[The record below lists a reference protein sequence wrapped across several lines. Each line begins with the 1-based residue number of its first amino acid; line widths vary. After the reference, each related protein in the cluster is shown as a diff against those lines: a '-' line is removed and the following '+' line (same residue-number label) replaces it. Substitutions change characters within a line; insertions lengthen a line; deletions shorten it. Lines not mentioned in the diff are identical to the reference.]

1 MPCMTCGRDNRA
13 GASFCAWCGAPL
25 ISPARA
31 TEPGALRPEPA
42 EAAWRTGGAVTRK
55 LQPQALD
62 TSGPLEVGATLQ
74 GRFEIVSLMTETPDN
89 RVYRALDRK
98 RCPSCGSVFETDPP
112 PRYCELC
119 GALLDPPGQVTIL
132 EYLYERPESTEGHFA
147 QGGRDY
153 YVVFD
158 GPGEADGIV
167 RPPLQRLSFGSAT
180 HAGYENPV
188 NEDALDAR
196 LYADHRGTALGYFVV
211 ADGVG
216 GQQAGEV
223 ASQCAIAAAWRAL
236 YEGIWQQAFQGEQI
250 VEEQARTAVASAVG
264 AANRAVYA
272 ERATRHNDMTTTMTL
287 ALVVGRRV
295 YIGHLGDSRAYLWDA
310 QGLHRIT
317 RDHSLVQR
325 LVDTGQIAPEEVYTH
340 PRRNV
345 IYQSVGDRPDT
356 EADLYTAE
364 IGPDARLVLCSDGL
378 WEMVREEGIEEV
390 LMSEPDAQRAADRL
404 TQTAL
409 LAGGAD
415 NIAVIVVQV
424 GR

>member
-1 MPCMTCGRDNRA
+1 
-13 GASFCAWCGAPL
+13 
-25 ISPARA
+25 
-31 TEPGALRPEPA
+31 
-42 EAAWRTGGAVTRK
+42 
-55 LQPQALD
+55 
-62 TSGPLEVGATLQ
+62 
-74 GRFEIVSLMTETPDN
+74 
-89 RVYRALDRK
+89 
-98 RCPSCGSVFETDPP
+98 
-112 PRYCELC
+112 
-119 GALLDPPGQVTIL
+119 
-132 EYLYERPESTEGHFA
+132 
-147 QGGRDY
+147 
-153 YVVFD
+153 
-158 GPGEADGIV
+158 
-167 RPPLQRLSFGSAT
+167 
-180 HAGYENPV
+180 V

-264 AANRAVYA
+264 AANRAVYT